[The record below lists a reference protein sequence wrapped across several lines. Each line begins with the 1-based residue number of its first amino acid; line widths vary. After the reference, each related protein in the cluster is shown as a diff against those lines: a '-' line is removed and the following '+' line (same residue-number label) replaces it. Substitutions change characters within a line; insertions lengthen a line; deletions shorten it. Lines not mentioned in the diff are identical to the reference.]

1 MEDWRTGGLEDW
13 GKGKSGLENGC
24 LGAGK
29 NWSLG
34 VQNDAWDLQI
44 GAKMGPGRPKSGL
57 GGSQDLQ
64 NWILD
69 GLEGGLE
76 ASGLAWMAILEVQ
89 GTVWTS
95 SWGHLGAPGG
105 VSGPILGFDGP
116 KRVRK
121 GDFLDPK
128 WKSAK

>member
-1 MEDWRTGGLEDW
+1 MGAW
-13 GKGKSGLENGC
+13 GLEN
-24 LGAGK
+24 
-29 NWSLG
+29 SFLG

-44 GAKMGPGRPKSGL
+44 GGKMGPGRPKSGL
-57 GGSQDLQ
+57 GGSRDLQ

-76 ASGLAWMAILEVQ
+76 GLGLAWTVILGVQ
-89 GTVWTS
+89 GAVWTP

-105 VSGPILGFDGP
+105 VSGAILEDFVGP
-116 KRVRK
+116 KRVRE